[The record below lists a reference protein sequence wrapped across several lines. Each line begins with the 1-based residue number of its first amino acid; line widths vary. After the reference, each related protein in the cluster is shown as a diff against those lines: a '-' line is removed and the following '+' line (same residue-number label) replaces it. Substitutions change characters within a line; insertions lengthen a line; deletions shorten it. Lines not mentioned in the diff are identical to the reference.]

1 MAKYLIPYL
10 EEHPYDAIIMT
21 HLFPAETLTYMKK
34 ENIKLPLFI
43 GVATDYTCTPFWE
56 ETDCD
61 FYVIPH
67 ELLMSDF
74 TKRGMPIEKLYPLG
88 IPFTP
93 KILNQ
98 VNKNEVREKLQL
110 QLNKKI
116 VLLLGGSMGAG
127 KLIKLVKNFNKS
139 KDKDNLQIVVIC
151 GNNKR
156 IYNRLVKLYGKNETF
171 VILGHTDQMDLYLK
185 ACDIIYT
192 KPGGLTSTEAA
203 ASRLPLVHTFPIP
216 GCETANKV
224 FFNQLGMS
232 ISAPSAKELTEI
244 GLRLLNSEKDIEKMK
259 KAQEKNVNLDATE
272 KIAKLIIDKVE
283 KQN

>member
-1 MAKYLIPYL
+1 
-10 EEHPYDAIIMT
+10 
-21 HLFPAETLTYMKK
+21 
-34 ENIKLPLFI
+34 
-43 GVATDYTCTPFWE
+43 
-56 ETDCD
+56 
-61 FYVIPH
+61 
-67 ELLMSDF
+67 
-74 TKRGMPIEKLYPLG
+74 
-88 IPFTP
+88 
-93 KILNQ
+93 
-98 VNKNEVREKLQL
+98 
-110 QLNKKI
+110 
-116 VLLLGGSMGAG
+116 MGAG

-259 KAQEKNVNLDATE
+259 KAQEKNVNLNATE